1 MAQSVISQSRPAA
14 PSTRAILLWSL
25 AAAAAI
31 EALTLILRFGFSL
44 QSTQDTTWLAA
55 FTGGLRIHHG
65 YLGMLC
71 LMGATLAWDRLRRT
85 SPWAVV
91 LGLGLLVSDL
101 VHHFLVLWPITGSPQ
116 FDLIYPGFW

>member
-1 MAQSVISQSRPAA
+1 MTQYATPPSRL
-14 PSTRAILLWSL
+14 STRAILLWSL

-31 EALTLILRFGFSL
+31 EALTLVLRFGSSL
-44 QSTQDTTWLAA
+44 ESTQDTVWLAA
-55 FTGGLRIHHG
+55 LTGGLRIHHG
-65 YLGMLC
+65 YIGMFC

-91 LGLGLLVSDL
+91 LGLALLVSDL